1 MKKLVLAA
9 AIASM
14 LSGAAF
20 AAANLDAGTGTGG
33 TYANE
38 ITISSATNL
47 ASGAAADQIATAAF
61 GASFATDAVAYVR
74 FALPA
79 GQTFTANPSFTV
91 MDSTAGGA
99 TPATVS
105 IAQGGIGSN
114 VVIFAVAPSAGE
126 NLVGANV
133 GTFTAAG
140 VTMSAKATATL
151 EYKLFET
158 LTNAANNTLP
168 LKTASANFLSFADAI
183 AITAG
188 TAATRTADVASTGGA
203 YRNFLGASTLESLNS
218 FTVTHTARALI
229 TGAASTAAAILANT
243 NSVAIT
249 GDFTAR
255 VNPVAPAVVPNGVQL
270 STAAA
275 CNAGLIDAT
284 TVTNTSATFSAITSA
299 TLVTGAPLYVCYTVN
314 GTSQIVASSYTG
326 TVDVVGNAGF
336 SPADGST
343 GTASV
348 VRNGTVLKAAFSE
361 ASTVSGTASAVSLT
375 NTSAT
380 AAPFTVRCL
389 NSGAAT
395 TGTPGSVP
403 ANSSGRFSIVSALGC
418 PAGVRG
424 LELTFAVPTGSVV
437 GSVVRQNLTTGVASF
452 DGMVGNQ

>member
-20 AAANLDAGTGTGG
+20 AAVNLDAGTGTGG

-38 ITISSATNL
+38 ITISAATNL
-47 ASGAAADQIATAAF
+47 ASGAAADQIATATF
-61 GASFATDAVAYVR
+61 GASFAADGVAYVR

-79 GQTFTANPSFTV
+79 GQTFTANPTFTV
-91 MDSTAGGA
+91 NDSTAG
-99 TPATVS
+99 PATVS
-105 IAQGGIGSN
+105 IAQGGIGTS
-114 VVIFAVAPSAGE
+114 VVIFAVAPSAVGA

-140 VTMSAKATATL
+140 VTMSAKATTTL

-203 YRNFLGASTLESLNS
+203 YRKFLGASTLESLNS

-380 AAPFTVRCL
+380 DAPFTVRCL

-403 ANSSGRFSIVSALGC
+403 ANSSGRFAIVSALGC